1 MKEKNAEEKNARLR
15 SRLFVIVLVL
25 ILVIGSVN
33 LVGQISRLSDKKKEV
48 EVLKSEIT
56 EQEKQIAEDEY
67 LLDEENELEYI
78 ERVAREKYGYAAP
91 GERAFYVS
99 DGG

>member
-1 MKEKNAEEKNARLR
+1 MKEKNTEEKNMRLR
-15 SRLFVIVLVL
+15 SRFFVIVLVV
-25 ILVIGSVN
+25 IIVIGSVN
-33 LVGQISRLSDKKKEV
+33 LVRQISKLSDKKKEI
-48 EVLKSEIT
+48 EVLNSEIT